1 LDLFFSQ
8 RIPHLDRVVL
18 VESGS
23 RQLFN
28 GFVGDLYKIHGEH
41 IRIDLVTCF
50 SGLPDGFRPENGKV
64 YRVRDYPG
72 FNGAKRLAKELRQ
85 RGPTVLGII
94 SSAEPILMRWK
105 WWLMLTLRS
114 KVFVLN
120 ENGDYFW
127 VDYSKWKTILH
138 FVAFRL
144 GLSGANGVLL
154 LGRMLL
160 FPFVLA
166 VLAAYAAWMHGR
178 RWLRLQFNPN
188 WEA

>member
-1 LDLFFSQ
+1 MDLFFSQ
-8 RIPHLDRVVL
+8 RIPNLDRVVL

-23 RQLFN
+23 RQLFDA
-28 GFVGDLYKIHGEH
+28 FVGDLYTIHGEH
-41 IRIDLVTCF
+41 IRVDLVTCF
-50 SGLPDGFRPENGKV
+50 SGVPLGFRPQNGNV

-72 FNGAKRLAKELRQ
+72 LSGAKRLAGELRQ

-94 SSAEPILMRWK
+94 SSDEAILLRWK

-127 VDYSKWKTILH
+127 VDYSNWKTILH

-154 LGRMLL
+154 IARMLL

-166 VLAAYAAWMHGR
+166 FLLTYAAWMHGR
-178 RWLRLQFNPN
+178 RWWRLRFNPD